1 MVHATEAEIL
11 HAGSIVLLWTLGW
24 GVLMLASMRTAPAAM
39 TKASDVTYWGSSVM
53 SSVHAIGMVAV
64 ALQVLASGV
73 NLEGDFDRRD
83 ATWEAA
89 ILASIG
95 YFVFD
100 GILTAVTPTIPGG
113 QLMLFHHVLSVL
125 THFYPVIVC
134 HYGLPISL
142 IGYMAELSTPFVNAR
157 WMLKEAGGGSGTTA
171 YMING
176 VLMAVVFFG
185 CRIVNCGYMLYMIYV
200 AHPAATGGDSLGAG
214 LGGGVFGNAI
224 APLATV
230 FYVLNLYWMA
240 KIGKGIVA
248 VLTPGKKKKAA

>member
-157 WMLKEAGGGSGTTA
+157 WMLKEAGGGTGTKI
-171 YMING
+171 YLLNG
-176 VLMAVVFFG
+176 LLLAVSFFL
-185 CRIVNCGYMLYMIYV
+185 CRTCNLAFLLYMIFV
-200 AHPAATGGDSLGAG
+200 AHPRFTDGLSLGEAMGGG
-214 LGGGVFGNAI
+214 LGHAI
-224 APLATV
+224 APLTVV
-230 FYVLNLYWMA
+230 FYFLNAFWMW
-240 KIGKGIVA
+240 KIANGLVKA
-248 VLTPGKKKKAA
+248 VQKLGKKEE